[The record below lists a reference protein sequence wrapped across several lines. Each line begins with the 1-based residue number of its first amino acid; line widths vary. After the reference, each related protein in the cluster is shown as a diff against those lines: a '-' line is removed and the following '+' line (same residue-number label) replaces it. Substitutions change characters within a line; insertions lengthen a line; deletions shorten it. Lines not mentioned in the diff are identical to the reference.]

1 MCRFIH
7 IGRVLLVLAFL
18 VCSPLKGQ
26 DFLGTFLAA
35 EYAVDEYRYD
45 VAEGF
50 IKELPDE
57 AFENPEV
64 LELALKAY
72 VGTGDIV
79 QAIEI
84 ANDLL
89 DMESEFVLARIVN
102 LIDLFK
108 RYDYDAVITS
118 VEETQLNFPLT
129 ALFKGWATFGEGSV
143 EKSLEIFQEEM
154 GEDAGFLRSFS
165 ESLIL
170 ASTGD
175 YQMALDTL
183 GIVTNYPPALQ
194 NEVLFL
200 RVQILLKQG
209 KHDLAKE
216 EYDLLI
222 LSDIEPRKVPFLKL
236 DEYFSTGDTSDLN
249 VTFTAQEGM
258 AKLLSSVARISTNN
272 SDASGDSL
280 ALFRLASYLNP
291 DDITLDFAA
300 SFTLL
305 YLESYELALRP
316 LAGILPGNPYFL
328 ASSALQAEIYY
339 EMGDINQ
346 SMAIVEQALELK
358 PNSIGLWA
366 QLGELYYFNADYT
379 EAIDSISRA
388 IEIAQEDNLET
399 WNIYYW
405 RGNAYYFLKDWEN
418 AEIDW
423 RSALELSP
431 DNALIL
437 NNLGYTLAD
446 QNIKLDEAEDFIRK
460 AVELEPDNGYYVD
473 SLGWI
478 LYRRGKLAEA
488 LENLQKADRI
498 TPNEPEVIDHIAEV
512 YWVMGEEDLAK
523 REWRRALELEPQE
536 PLKTKIQLKLT
547 HGLEEGIRMFEE
559 Q

>member
-7 IGRVLLVLAFL
+7 IGRVLLVLTFL

-84 ANDLL
+84 ANNLL

-108 RYDYDAVITS
+108 RYDYDAVKTS

-129 ALFKGWATFGEGSV
+129 SLFKGWATFGEGSV

-170 ASTGD
+170 ASTGH

-209 KHDLAKE
+209 KNDLAKE

-236 DEYFSTGDTSDLN
+236 GEYFSTGDTSDLN
-249 VTFTAQEGM
+249 VTVTAQEGM

-305 YLESYELALRP
+305 YLESYELALKP
-316 LAGILPGNPYFL
+316 LTGILPGNPYFL

-339 EMGDINQ
+339 EMGDTNQ

-366 QLGELYYFNADYT
+366 QLGELHYFNADYT

-547 HGLEEGIRMFEE
+547 HGLEEGLRMFEE